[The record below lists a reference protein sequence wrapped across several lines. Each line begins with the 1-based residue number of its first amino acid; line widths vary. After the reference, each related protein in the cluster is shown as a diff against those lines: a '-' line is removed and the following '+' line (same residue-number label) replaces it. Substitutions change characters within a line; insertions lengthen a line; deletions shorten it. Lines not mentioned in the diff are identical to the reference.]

1 MKTSIKAVIPVAG
14 FGTRFLPITKA
25 QPKEMLPVI
34 DKPVI
39 QYVVEEF
46 ITAEI
51 KNILL
56 VTGREK
62 RSLEDHFDKSI
73 GLDMLLKEKGKHE
86 LLKEINK
93 ISDVNLFYV
102 RQKERRGL
110 GDAVLQAENFVDS
123 GPFIV
128 HVGDTIL
135 VSEKN
140 PLQELIK
147 VYEEY
152 KKPVIFF
159 ERVAMEDV
167 EKYGIIDAK
176 KVKNG
181 VYKINSLVEKPKK
194 EQAPSNMAVIG
205 IYLLDKKIFECIKK
219 TKPGVGNEI
228 QLTDAINLLLSKE
241 EVYACEFKGKRY
253 DIGDPYLWLKA
264 NIEFALKRD
273 DLKDKIKKFIKEL
286 KL

>member
-1 MKTSIKAVIPVAG
+1 MKTYIKAVIPVAG

-46 ITAEI
+46 INAGITD
-51 KNILL
+51 ILL
-56 VTGREK
+56 ITGREK
-62 RSLEDHFDKSI
+62 RALEDHFDKSND
-73 GLDMLLKEKGKHE
+73 LEMLLKEKGKLD
-86 LLKEINK
+86 LLNK
-93 ISDVNLFYV
+93 IEKILDIDLFYV
-102 RQKERRGL
+102 RQKERKGL
-110 GDAVLQAENFVDS
+110 GDAVLHAENFIDDN
-123 GPFIV
+123 PFIV

-140 PLQELIK
+140 PLEELIG
-147 VYEEY
+147 VYGKY
-152 KKPVIFF
+152 KKPVILF
-159 ERVAMEDV
+159 EKVGIEDV
-167 EKYGIIDAK
+167 ERYGIIDANEI
-176 KVKNG
+176 KNG

-194 EQAPSNMAVIG
+194 EQAPSNMAIIEV
-205 IYLLDKKIFECIKK
+205 YLFNKKIFDCIRK
-219 TKPGVGNEI
+219 TKPGYGGEI
-228 QLTDAINLLLSKE
+228 QLTDAINLLLDEE

-273 DLKDKIKKFIKEL
+273 DLKDDVREFIKSL